1 MKVLILSII
10 VSAALLVSCNNNTQ
24 KSVQTDSLT
33 QKPSE
38 AANNKQNASANGIK
52 PIIDSYIE
60 LKNALVQDKD
70 KDAAN
75 AGEKMFKA
83 FETFDKSSLTE
94 ERRNAYSDIEDDAKE
109 HAEHIGKNAGNIK
122 HQREHFATLSK
133 DIYELAKLFGSGQP
147 MYLDHCP
154 MYDNNKGADW
164 LSETK
169 DIHNP
174 YLGTAMPDCGTVKE
188 ELKL

>member
-1 MKVLILSII
+1 M
-10 VSAALLVSCNNNTQ
+10 VSAALLVSCNNNSQ
-24 KSVQTDSLT
+24 KSAQTDSLT

-38 AANNKQNASANGIK
+38 AASNKQSVSANGIK
-52 PIIDSYIE
+52 SIIDSYVE
-60 LKNALVQDKD
+60 LKNALVKDND

-83 FETFDKSSLTE
+83 FEAFDKSSLTE
-94 ERRNAYSDIEDDAKE
+94 ERKKTYSDIESDAKE
-109 HAEHIGKNAGNIK
+109 HAEHISKNAGNIK
-122 HQREHFATLSK
+122 HQREHFATLSN

-169 DIHNP
+169 DIRNP